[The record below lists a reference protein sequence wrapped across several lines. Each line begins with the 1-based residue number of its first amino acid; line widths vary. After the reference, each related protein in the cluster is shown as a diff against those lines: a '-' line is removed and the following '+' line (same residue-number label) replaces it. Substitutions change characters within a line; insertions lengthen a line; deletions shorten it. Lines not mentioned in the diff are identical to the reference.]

1 MLTKLRPDRDLQ
13 CYFER
18 PSAIAAMSEASAT
31 GFRLSGTWRQQ
42 FDWAV
47 VEWTRDNTFEHPWFR
62 CLPDG
67 DLSGLQLS
75 YEEERTNCIAL
86 DSDLYPTVDW
96 PHLRVWTEG
105 ASGEQG
111 FYRVPLRQNATPV
124 EGTFTC
130 ATAVMTLLGTVTPGD
145 YVELACLSEHYT
157 HQVAAGES
165 LGDIVDALATAINGA
180 NHRIRASVNGTAITL
195 YYTGNAS
202 TVESSTTGANGNRIG
217 VYGNVS
223 GARTEYWEE
232 AWQRFAGGTSP
243 TKWRVT
249 LDFGNLRDEHGTLVP
264 TTHVRKM
271 RWTYAADIQSG
282 AYVRS
287 EFQVSV
293 TNWQVSGQGL
303 VYEVAGPG
311 SQRIE
316 DTDARVTYTGA
327 WTKELGNYSGG
338 AIHRTSDAGAAA
350 FVEYEAVTPHRL
362 FVGTRRTATA
372 GSLEVLVDGVVR
384 VARNIALAGED
395 VLVRWPVGSFG
406 PAKHQVEVRRGA
418 SSGDLFFDF
427 LEVAVPS
434 QELPVLTPD
443 EKTTLATDW
452 DTDHSLAIAPERTAW
467 MLKSLGFLG
476 RANHYVGA
484 LLFYELAAAG
494 GQYAQASV
502 EFFGTPEFSAITELR
517 IGIGGVEISIPH
529 LNLIGDTTESIA
541 RAFELELNSGYTAVW
556 AELTGA
562 RLTIWSRRLGTAGN
576 QISLAVS
583 PATAGGS
590 FWGVIE
596 GRLEAGDGKWY
607 LDGGTEPTWRT
618 DLAAVPR
625 LNRAARDWTRSYFAA
640 LNGYGI
646 EATAAFS
653 MELQDGDPSEE
664 AGIAQRYPGGA
675 PVLLNTPALQTN
687 FSPASIAFWRQ
698 VYLEMAGLMDEA
710 SMPVYLQ
717 FGEVQWWYFPDQSGL
732 PYYDTY
738 TLSSFQAAHG
748 RPMPVFTHTAL
759 DPDDFPEE
767 TAHLHGLISAF
778 TEEVMSFVKSSYPEA
793 KFEVLFPLDVN
804 EPRWSLAV
812 NYATEAWTP
821 AKLENLK
828 TENFTY
834 TYQRDL
840 NKAKASVLY
849 PLGRGFPRER
859 ASHLVGVGDY
869 MSPWEREIRITKG
882 EGLESA
888 VIWALDQFCLI
899 GYRTPLENGRGT
911 SRFQG

>member
-1 MLTKLRPDRDLQ
+1 
-13 CYFER
+13 
-18 PSAIAAMSEASAT
+18 MSEASAT

-47 VEWTRDNTFEHPWFR
+47 VEWSRDNRFEHPWFR

-67 DLSGLQLS
+67 DLSRVRLS
-75 YEEERTNCIAL
+75 YEEKRHNCIAL
-86 DSDLYPTVDW
+86 DSDLYATVDW
-96 PHLRVWTEG
+96 PYLRVWTENE
-105 ASGEQG
+105 SGGES
-111 FYRVPLRQNATPV
+111 FYRVSLREHATPV
-124 EGTFTC
+124 EGTYAC
-130 ATAVMTLLGTVTPGD
+130 ATAVMTLQGTVTPGD

-157 HQVAAGES
+157 HQAVSGETLEDIVAA
-165 LGDIVDALATAINGA
+165 LRTAINEA
-180 NHRIRASVNGTAITL
+180 NHRIRASADGATITL
-195 YYTGNAS
+195 YYTGFSS
-202 TVESSTTGANGNRIG
+202 TVENSKTGANGNRLG

-223 GARTEYWEE
+223 GARTEYWAES
-232 AWQRFAGGTSP
+232 WQRFTGGTSP
-243 TKWRVT
+243 TKWRIV
-249 LDFGNLRDEHGTLVP
+249 LDFGNLRDEYGMLVP
-264 TTHVRKM
+264 TTQVRKM
-271 RWTYAADIQSG
+271 RWTYAADLQGG

-293 TNWQVSGQGL
+293 TNWQVSGEGL

-316 DTDARVTYTGA
+316 DTDARVTYAGT

-338 AIHRTSDAGAAA
+338 AIHQTISPGAAA
-350 FVEYEAVTPHRL
+350 YVEYEAVTPHQL
-362 FVGTRRTATA
+362 YIGTRRTATA
-372 GSLEVLVDGVVR
+372 GPLEVLVDGTVR
-384 VARNIALAGED
+384 VARSLALAGED
-395 VLVRWPVGSFG
+395 ILVRVPVGSFG
-406 PAKHQVEVRRGA
+406 VGKHQVEVRRG
-418 SSGDLFFDF
+418 SGGGELFFDF
-427 LEVAVPS
+427 IELAVPS
-434 QELPVLTPD
+434 AELPVVPPD
-443 EKTTLATDW
+443 DRTTLATDW

-467 MLKSLGFLG
+467 MLKSLGFVG

-484 LLFYELAAAG
+484 LVFYELAAVG

-502 EFFGTPEFSAITELR
+502 EFFGAPVFSAITELR

-529 LNLIGDTTESIA
+529 LNLIGDTKESIA
-541 RAFELELNSGYTAVW
+541 LAFALELNSGYTALW
-556 AELTGA
+556 AEQTGA
-562 RLTIWSRRLGTAGN
+562 KLTIWSRRLGAAGN
-576 QISLAVS
+576 QISIAVS
-583 PATAGGS
+583 PSEAGGP
-590 FWGVIE
+590 FWGEIA
-596 GRLEAGDGKWY
+596 GRIDPGGGKSY
-607 LDGGTEPTWRT
+607 LDGGMDPAWRT

-625 LNRAARDWTRSYFAA
+625 LNRAVRDWTRSYFAA
-640 LNGYGI
+640 LKGYGI

-664 AGIAQRYPGGA
+664 VGIAQRYPSGA
-675 PVLLNTPALQTN
+675 PVLLNTPAIQTN
-687 FSPASIAFWRQ
+687 FGPASTAFWRQ

-717 FGEVQWWYFPDQSGL
+717 FGEVQWWYFPDESGL
-732 PYYDTY
+732 PYYDAHTR
-738 TLSSFQAAHG
+738 LSFQIAHG
-748 RPMPVFTHTAL
+748 RPLPVFTHTGL
-759 DPDDFPEE
+759 NPDDFPEE
-767 TAHLHGLISAF
+767 TAHLHALISAF
-778 TEEVMSFVKSSYPEA
+778 TEEVMSFVRGSYPGA

-812 NYATEAWTP
+812 NYAAEAWTP

-834 TYQRDL
+834 TYGRDL

-849 PLGRGFPRER
+849 PLSRGFPRGR

-869 MSPWEREIRITKG
+869 TSPWNREIQITKG

-899 GYRTPLENGRGT
+899 GYPTPLESGRGA